1 MILSAVGLRKV
12 FNRRVV
18 FKELSF
24 EAESGQVLSIT
35 GPNGSGKSTV
45 SKIICG
51 VLTPTSGEVI
61 LSNGEGKIDR
71 EKVHMHV
78 GMVSPYLEL
87 YGEFTALENLKLEIR
102 ARKLPKTAEDK
113 ALEILDRVGLFN
125 RRNDEL
131 KGFSSGMK
139 QRLKYAAA
147 LVHEPDVLVLD
158 EPTANLDV
166 AGTDM
171 VFSII
176 EQYRKER
183 IVVLATNDVD
193 EAALGD
199 VKVVLQRK
207 LGESN
212 GK

>member
-1 MILSAVGLRKV
+1 MKLTATNVKKV

-18 FKELSF
+18 FKDLSF
-24 EAESGQVLSIT
+24 EAKTGQVLSIT
-35 GPNGSGKSTV
+35 GPNGSGKSTI

-51 VLTPTSGEVI
+51 VLTPTSGKVV
-61 LSNGEGKIDR
+61 LANGEGEVERDD
-71 EKVHMHV
+71 VHRHV
-78 GMVSPYLEL
+78 GLVAPYLEL
-87 YGEFTALENLKLEIR
+87 YGEFTALENLLIEIR
-102 ARKLPKTAEDK
+102 ARKLSKSTEDR
-113 ALEILDRVGLFN
+113 ALEILELVGLFG
-125 RRNDEL
+125 RRKDEV

-147 LVHEPDVLVLD
+147 LIHDPDIIILD

-171 VFSII
+171 VFSLIQ
-176 EQYRKER
+176 QYRNGK
-183 IVVLATNDVD
+183 IIVLATNDTE

-199 VKVVLQRK
+199 VKVVLQK
-207 LGESN
+207 NLGDRN

>member
-1 MILSAVGLRKV
+1 MILAARELKKV

-18 FKELSF
+18 FKDMSF
-24 EAESGQVLSIT
+24 EVRSGQVLSIT

-51 VLTPTSGEVI
+51 LLMPTSGEI
-61 LSNGEGKIDR
+61 ALTADGKKIDR
-71 EKVHMHV
+71 DEIYRHV
-78 GMVSPYLEL
+78 GFVAPYLEL
-87 YGEFTALENLKLEIR
+87 YGEFTALENLQIEANARGLKWRNNGKL
-102 ARKLPKTAEDK
+102 A
-113 ALEILDRVGLFN
+113 EILELVGLLN

-131 KGFSSGMK
+131 RSYSSGMK

-147 LVHEPDVLVLD
+147 LIHDPDVVVLD

-166 AGTDM
+166 AGTEM
-171 VFSII
+171 VFELI
-176 EQYRKER
+176 EKFRKEK
-183 IVVLATNDVD
+183 IVVVATNDER

-199 VKVVLQRK
+199 VRVVLQKDLRS
-207 LGESN
+207 GN

>member
-1 MILSAVGLRKV
+1 MILTGKNLKKV

-18 FKELSF
+18 FSNLSF
-24 EAESGQVLSIT
+24 EVKSGEVLSIT
-35 GPNGSGKSTV
+35 GPNGSGKSTA

-61 LSNGEGKIDR
+61 MTNGGAKVDR
-71 EKVHMHV
+71 DNVHRHV
-78 GMVSPYLEL
+78 GLVSPYLEL
-87 YGEFTALENLKLEIR
+87 YGEFTALENLQIAIR
-102 ARKLPKTAEDK
+102 ARKLPKSVENR
-113 ALEILDRVGLFN
+113 ALEILNLVGLFN

-131 KGFSSGMK
+131 RGFSSGMK

-147 LVHEPDVLVLD
+147 LIHEPDILVLD
-158 EPTANLDV
+158 EPTANLDL

-176 EQYRKER
+176 EQYRKDKV
-183 IVVLATNDVD
+183 VVLATNDSD

-199 VKVVLQRK
+199 VKVVLRK
-207 LGESN
+207 SLGDGN